1 MFLHS
6 TWPTVVV
13 NMKSKKF
20 MSRNSQARNL
30 LDAVFF
36 EASMVSEER
45 FQLKPDLEKEKAT
58 PEVSGQERKPVDDK
72 LKELSGILTKLGIE
86 KAGDRLEVC
95 GDCFHLNCDHEQH
108 TKDSDILFDFAK
120 IQPLVDKGY
129 VTVDKESDGQ
139 KWTIII
145 LASDSLP
152 DLEIPDADDLEAV
165 KFDNGKEESAQ
176 VDPNT
181 VNQLAEQLV
190 RKITNR

>member
-1 MFLHS
+1 M
-6 TWPTVVV
+6 TR
-13 NMKSKKF
+13 KD
-20 MSRNSQARNL
+20 QARNL

-45 FQLKPDLEKEKAT
+45 FQLKPDLETEKPT
-58 PEVSGQERKPVDDK
+58 PEVSGAVRKSVADK
-72 LKELSGILTKLGIE
+72 LKELTGILGKLGID
-86 KAGDRLEVC
+86 KASDRLEVC

-108 TKDSDILFDFAK
+108 TKDSDTLFDFAK
-120 IQPLVDKGY
+120 IQPLIDKGY

-152 DLEIPDADDLEAV
+152 DMDVPDADDLEAV
-165 KFDNGKEESAQ
+165 KFDNGKEESLS
-176 VDPNT
+176 VDT
-181 VNQLAEQLV
+181 AKVDLLAEQLV

>member
-1 MFLHS
+1 M
-6 TWPTVVV
+6 TR
-13 NMKSKKF
+13 KD
-20 MSRNSQARNL
+20 QARNL

-36 EASMVSEER
+36 EASMVAEDR
-45 FQLKPDLEKEKAT
+45 LQMKPDLEKDKET
-58 PEVSGQERKPVDDK
+58 PEVSGAVRKSVADK
-72 LKELSGILTKLGIE
+72 LKELTGILTKLGIE

-108 TKDSDILFDFAK
+108 TKDSDTLFDFAK
-120 IQPLVDKGY
+120 IQPLIDKGY

-152 DLEIPDADDLEAV
+152 DMELPDSDDLEAV
-165 KFDNGKEESAQ
+165 KFDNGKEENLGLPIASDK
-176 VDPNT
+176 VDR
-181 VNQLAEQLV
+181 LAEQLV

>member
-1 MFLHS
+1 
-6 TWPTVVV
+6 
-13 NMKSKKF
+13 
-20 MSRNSQARNL
+20 MSRKDQARNL

-36 EASMVSEER
+36 EASMVSEDGL
-45 FQLKPDLEKEKAT
+45 QMKPELEKEKPT
-58 PEVSGQERKPVDDK
+58 PELSGEERKSVDAK

-86 KAGDRLEVC
+86 KAADRLEVC

-108 TKDSDILFDFAK
+108 TKDSDLLFDFAK
-120 IQPLVDKGY
+120 IQPLIDKGY

-165 KFDNGKEESAQ
+165 KFDNGKEEAVQ
-176 VDPNT
+176 VDPT
-181 VNQLAEQLV
+181 KVNKLAEQLV